1 LTQHYVL
8 REVIDS
14 ILILT
19 INRPEI
25 ENKLNIECM
34 EEIVNHLNDAE
45 ENSKY
50 KVVILTANGKS
61 FCTGGELGDFRIKSP
76 MEIRDFGN
84 SFIKLHTKIVKLSK
98 PVIAAVQGD
107 ALGGG
112 FNLLEACDL
121 AVVSK
126 DALFGVPEIR
136 SGLAPMMALAG
147 VSRVSSRKE
156 LMELSLLGESI
167 DAHRAKEIGLV
178 NIIVEKD
185 QVLAKAI
192 EWAQKLAVSNPVS
205 IELCK
210 KLYSQLDGLTYSSQ
224 LEKGLDI
231 LVALLKSDDAK
242 EVLDAIEEKRDP
254 IWSGI

>member
-1 LTQHYVL
+1 MTHQYVL
-8 REVIDS
+8 REVRDNIT
-14 ILILT
+14 IIT

-25 ENKLNIECM
+25 DNKLNIDCM
-34 EEIVNHLNDAE
+34 DQIVSHLHDAQE
-45 ENSKY
+45 DSRC
-50 KVVILTANGKS
+50 KVVILTANGNT
-61 FCTGGELGDFRIKSP
+61 FCTGGELGDFRTKSP
-76 MEIRDFGN
+76 MEIRAFGD
-84 SFIKLHTKIVKLSK
+84 SFIKLHTTMVKLSK
-98 PVIAAVQGD
+98 PVIAAVMGD

-126 DALFGVPEIR
+126 DAMFGVPEIK
-136 SGLAPMMALAG
+136 SGLAPMMALTG

-156 LMELSLLGESI
+156 LMALSLFGDSI
-167 DAHRAKEIGLV
+167 DAQRAKEIGLV
-178 NIIVEKD
+178 NLIVEKD
-185 QVLAKAI
+185 HVLDQAI

-210 KLYSQLDGLTYSSQ
+210 KLYAQLDGLCYASQ

-242 EVLDAIEEKRDP
+242 EVLDAKEENRNP